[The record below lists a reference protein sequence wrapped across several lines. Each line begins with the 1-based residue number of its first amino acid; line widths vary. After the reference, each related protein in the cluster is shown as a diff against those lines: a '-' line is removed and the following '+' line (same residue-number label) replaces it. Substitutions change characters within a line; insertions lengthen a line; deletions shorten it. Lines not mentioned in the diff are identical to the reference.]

1 MNEQRAIE
9 LVARER
15 ARIEALLAE
24 QSRQIRADA
33 SLGRQQTGESADSG
47 TALEAEAVSVALQA
61 DLREQLAGVALAE
74 GRIASGTYG
83 ISVESG
89 EAIPDERLEA
99 EPLALRTVE
108 EQRRFEQ
115 RGAPAAH

>member
-1 MNEQRAIE
+1 VIVNEQRAIE

-47 TALEAEAVSVALQA
+47 TALEAEAASRSPRAGSRPGLTAYRSRAEKPSRTSVSKRSL
-61 DLREQLAGVALAE
+61 LR
-74 GRIASGTYG
+74 
-83 ISVESG
+83 
-89 EAIPDERLEA
+89 
-99 EPLALRTVE
+99 
-108 EQRRFEQ
+108 
-115 RGAPAAH
+115 